1 MPRST
6 PALPATTPSPGTT
19 SGELARLVLVHGPIS
34 RAELGRRLDLSPASL
49 TRLSKPFLERGL
61 FVESAAEQG
70 ATGRPTRP
78 LDARVDAAR
87 FAGAK
92 VTGDAVFA
100 VVTDLRATPLASAQR
115 TLPDHDVGTVVRVL
129 ADLVTELV
137 ATLDGAQDGGTGRQT
152 RGEPGPA
159 PLAGLGVSVGG
170 KVEGGRVVTRAP
182 FLGWRAVPFA
192 DRLEQAT
199 SLPTTVENDVTAL
212 TTAELWFGPAR
223 DARSFAVVTVG
234 AGVGYGLVVDDRV
247 VVTPDTGLGL
257 GGHVPL
263 DPGGPRCLD
272 GHVGCS
278 SAMLASP
285 SIVASVTRAL
295 GRAVTYDEVLRLA
308 AAGVPEVVAVTDAA
322 GRALGRLLGYIANL
336 ALVDTIV
343 LSGEGLGLWDVAGR
357 AARAQLEADRD
368 PEATPVTL
376 HVDDSG
382 FVAWARG
389 AAATAIQSAVH
400 TLRLPGA

>member
-1 MPRST
+1 VPG
-6 PALPATTPSPGTT
+6 ATAR
-19 SGELARLVLVHGPIS
+19 ELARLVLVHGPIS

-61 FVESAAEQG
+61 FVEAAAEHG
-70 ATGRPTRP
+70 LTGRPTRP

-87 FAGAK
+87 FVGAK
-92 VTGDAVFA
+92 VTGDAVFG
-100 VVTDLRATPLASAQR
+100 VVTDLRATPLASAGR
-115 TLPDHDVGTVVRVL
+115 TLPGHDVDAVTAVV
-129 ADLVTELV
+129 ADVVAELD
-137 ATLDGAQDGGTGRQT
+137 AAA
-152 RGEPGPA
+152 PGA
-159 PLAGLGVSVGG
+159 PLAGLGVCVGG
-170 KVEGGRVVTRAP
+170 NVAGGRVVTRAP
-182 FLGWRAVPFA
+182 FLEWRDVPFA
-192 DRLEQAT
+192 DRLEDRT

-212 TTAELWFGPAR
+212 TTAEQWFGPAR

-263 DPGGPRCLD
+263 AVDGPRCPE
-272 GHVGCS
+272 GHPGCS

-285 SIVASVTRAL
+285 AIAAEVGRRL
-295 GRAVTYDEVLRLA
+295 GRDVTYDDVLRLA
-308 AAGVPEVVAVTDAA
+308 ADGVPEAADVVEAA
-322 GRALGRLLGYIANL
+322 GRALGRMLGYIANL

-343 LSGEGLGLWDVAGR
+343 LSGEGIGLWDVAGDVATR
-357 AARAQLEADRD
+357 TLRGDRD

-376 HVDDSG
+376 HVDGSG
-382 FVAWARG
+382 FDAWARG
-389 AAATAIQSAVH
+389 AAATAIQAAVH